1 MYCEF
6 TDAETFVE
14 VYDLSNDKCQM
25 TNIKDT
31 IDPQVRT
38 KL

>member
-6 TDAETFVE
+6 TDDETFVE
-14 VYDLSNDKCQM
+14 VYDMKTDKLQM

-31 IDPQVRT
+31 IDPQVSI
-38 KL
+38 